1 MANGVNLFGL
11 QPVTSGRLAGSFEL
25 YVDGKP
31 YLAVLK
37 EFEQPF
43 AGSIAG
49 SYAPGLH
56 LADLSSN
63 SQTARPYVCDCGD
76 EDCWFI
82 NVHISYVSDG
92 GHDYVIWHRW
102 CNPYRNDKSQADQGM
117 YWDYSGLPPL
127 IFAKSQYLS
136 VLNAMASLDVI
147 GRSDG

>member
-37 EFEQPF
+37 EFELPF

-56 LADLSSN
+56 LADLCIN

-136 VLNAMASLDVI
+136 VLNTLKAQILS
-147 GRSDG
+147 

>member
-49 SYAPGLH
+49 SYAPGEQVKIKIGYN
-56 LADLSSN
+56 AAAAGPAWSPGS
-63 SQTARPYVCDCGD
+63 RP
-76 EDCWFI
+76 
-82 NVHISYVSDG
+82 ISRPVS
-92 GHDYVIWHRW
+92 
-102 CNPYRNDKSQADQGM
+102 A
-117 YWDYSGLPPL
+117 
-127 IFAKSQYLS
+127 
-136 VLNAMASLDVI
+136 
-147 GRSDG
+147 GRHG